1 MHAGHSGAERKQV
14 SVLFSDLSG
23 YTAASERLDPE
34 ELREVMTLIFEQ
46 AAKIVAR
53 HQGRIEKFIGDAVMA
68 IFGVPVA
75 HEDDA
80 ERAIRAAIEL
90 HDAVA
95 LLNPDLEPRIGAA
108 LAMHSGIASGI
119 VVTGE
124 LTFDHGTAGPLGST
138 INLAARLMAAAPDG
152 QIWISSDTRRLLGG
166 RVETEDLGRRSFK
179 GMADDVAV
187 ARVRGL
193 SGSRTALPSPVGLFV
208 GRATELD
215 RLSAA
220 LSQVR
225 SGRTTAIGLVG
236 EPGCGKS
243 RLFTEFRLRLG
254 TNATWLE
261 GRAFEPSSD
270 TPFAPLIDLLSRF
283 WEIDDRHGPDQV
295 RARISAALEEWLG
308 GDSAVALPL
317 FLHLYRLEQ
326 AAGVVVER
334 ESFPPRL
341 CDAVHRLL
349 AAVARRTPLVIGLQ
363 DMHWADRPT
372 TMLLRDLFDAQ
383 QVPLLLLLN
392 YRPGFEPWPQ
402 VEELRLGELSPEQ
415 TNEMVASL
423 MGAEPSPQIT
433 RFVVERSDGN
443 PFYAEELV
451 HSLIETGFVSRD
463 GEGRC
468 VMTHHPE
475 AAGIPPTV
483 RGVIAARIDR
493 LGAPYK
499 TVLRNSSVVGR
510 AFLRSIVVELT
521 EDPARL
527 DASLHHLSEADLV
540 RQRDGA
546 PDAEY
551 WFKHALTHEVAYE
564 SLLKSE
570 RQRLHGEVGQALE
583 RLQAGRVAEHVESL
597 AHHFRL
603 AGIADKAIR
612 YSIDAGKACVERYAL
627 AEAGRHFRHGYA
639 LLEASATGLAR
650 DNLLAELL
658 VEWSHVHYYDG
669 TIDEWHRLMETHRSD
684 VQGCSDTPLRT
695 LYMGWLG
702 NVRLFRADPRGAL
715 EVIDRAL
722 DESGASAP
730 QHVTAYLLAWRAHA
744 LMSLGHHEEAAGS
757 AQAVALL
764 NESAHP
770 TSYARI
776 KSEVCRSRLLA
787 YKGDL
792 QESRRIAQR
801 LIEVGTVSGNARASA
816 QGHAAMHSYWML
828 ALDFERAAAA
838 AVEGMRAAR
847 DPTFIAMNAM
857 WATAALTIDMRFTEA
872 QRLCDRHLA
881 FLMEGGNHW
890 FGRPMLAAR
899 DVIAMSR
906 GRLSAGMRAA
916 LASVEWAR
924 NRGWDETR
932 FYSEV
937 YLLLIY
943 VSLARREP
951 AARPFDLLRNP
962 WFVTL
967 QALFASRH
975 AKRLLQLLRS
985 EVATRGIHGFDGLM
999 DLAEARLLAH
1009 RRQTAAA
1016 QLILERMR
1024 ARLRG
1029 FGIEHEPAP
1038 LAQLAR
1044 EIGAAP

>member
-1 MHAGHSGAERKQV
+1 M

-570 RQRLHGEVGQALE
+570 RQRLHGEVGQA
-583 RLQAGRVAEHVESL
+583 
-597 AHHFRL
+597 
-603 AGIADKAIR
+603 
-612 YSIDAGKACVERYAL
+612 
-627 AEAGRHFRHGYA
+627 
-639 LLEASATGLAR
+639 
-650 DNLLAELL
+650 
-658 VEWSHVHYYDG
+658 
-669 TIDEWHRLMETHRSD
+669 
-684 VQGCSDTPLRT
+684 
-695 LYMGWLG
+695 
-702 NVRLFRADPRGAL
+702 FRADPRGAL